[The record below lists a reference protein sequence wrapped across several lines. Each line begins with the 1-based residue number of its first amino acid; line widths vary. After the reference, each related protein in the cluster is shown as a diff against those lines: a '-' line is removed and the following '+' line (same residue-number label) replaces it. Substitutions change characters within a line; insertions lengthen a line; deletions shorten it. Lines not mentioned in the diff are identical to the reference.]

1 MENKL
6 NIYSLIIL
14 RLQGI
19 VQPLLIKCQQQLA
32 PPTLPSAKSAFPP
45 RLLTASSAAVYVFR
59 ILSSV
64 YSLSQGALLSAVSEN
79 VLNVSAERK
88 SARGLLV
95 GRAEPCNHEQMTG
108 LPSSASETLA
118 RFLQHQLTASL
129 GRIDTGQLTNIVRSC
144 RGLLGSSKFPRLP
157 GTRFSDLVR
166 GLSLPSLVTENP

>member
-95 GRAEPCNHEQMTG
+95 GRAEPRNREQMTG

-118 RFLQHQLTASL
+118 RFLSTNSQPAWAESTRVSSQTLSKVAVDSSVLAS
-129 GRIDTGQLTNIVRSC
+129 S
-144 RGLLGSSKFPRLP
+144 RGSQ
-157 GTRFSDLVR
+157 
-166 GLSLPSLVTENP
+166 GLDFLIW